1 MNEYE
6 IHTKKN
12 ELTKE
17 SSSLDQTTKRLKQAI
32 KDIQDGD
39 FKTCLNEQ
47 ECLDLIIEIEEKII
61 SISEKRKSVL
71 VDIIKLNQQLYLLD
85 IEKMLDTKL

>member
-1 MNEYE
+1 MTEYE
-6 IHTKKN
+6 IYSKRN
-12 ELTKE
+12 ELTRE
-17 SSSLDQTTKRLKQAI
+17 SSSLDQTTKKLKQAI

-39 FKTCLNEQ
+39 FKTCLNDQ
-47 ECLDLIIEIEEKII
+47 ESLDLIIEIEEKII